1 MKYESHFLNPEQSK
15 TSIRSRIPNKI
26 DLYTYIFVFYLILK
40 MQIQVS
46 FMLNLNTK
54 VRFVGIKSNLP
65 DYPIIFFFVFEEDF
79 SFCHKQEFPNG
90 DLRNENTEISE
101 PTVSLL
107 RFFYSVQQ

>member
-26 DLYTYIFVFYLILK
+26 DLYTYIFVFYLK
-40 MQIQVS
+40 HTQMV
-46 FMLNLNTK
+46 NLNNK
-54 VRFVGIKSNLP
+54 AGFVGIKSNLP
-65 DYPIIFFFVFEEDF
+65 DYPIIFFFVLEEDF